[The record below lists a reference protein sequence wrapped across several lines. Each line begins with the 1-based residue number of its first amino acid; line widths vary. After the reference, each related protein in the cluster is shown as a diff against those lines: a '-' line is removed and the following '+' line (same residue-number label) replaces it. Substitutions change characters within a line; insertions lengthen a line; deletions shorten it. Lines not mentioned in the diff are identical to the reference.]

1 MKKYEKAICIYFSGV
16 RVACSGVGQVL
27 TLGGGGL
34 GGVTVAAE
42 TAPSADPSRCP
53 AEEAITERDSGSFRI
68 RGLLRGCVYRLKL
81 KAPSDMGI
89 AHVIPENIELEVY
102 YTIHIIY
109 FSFF

>member
-1 MKKYEKAICIYFSGV
+1 M
-16 RVACSGVGQVL
+16 ACSGVGQVL

-68 RGLLRGCVYRLKL
+68 RGLLRGCTYKLKL
-81 KAPSDMGI
+81 KAPSDIGI
-89 AHVIPENIELEVY
+89 AHVIPENIELEVLLHIY
-102 YTIHIIY
+102 YLIFI
-109 FSFF
+109 FLN